1 MIYRIV
7 AVVSAVAI
15 GLALAASGGAR
26 VIAGTHAPSPVVWMV
41 VFLVAAAIVLVGML
55 DRRAPIF
62 GAIFYRGRADVAAIA
77 LTFDDGPTEPYTSL
91 VLDILRDSGVK
102 ATFFVIGQKVEQAPT
117 VVRRIVEEGHEIG
130 NHTFD
135 HGVLPLRGPGHIR
148 QTIGATSEIIARVAG
163 VRPALFR
170 APHGWRNPWVDR
182 VAREQ
187 GCEPVAWTLG
197 VWDTDRP
204 GADVICDRA
213 LKGLANGTVLLL
225 HDGRGL
231 DREADVSQLV
241 EALPG
246 LISGARRLGFR
257 FTTLGAM
264 LAEGRSR

>member
-7 AVVSAVAI
+7 AFVSAVMV
-15 GLALAASGGAR
+15 GLALAADGAAR
-26 VIAGTHAPSPVVWMV
+26 AIAGTHALSRGVWIAA
-41 VFLVAAAIVLVGML
+41 FLVLAAILLVGML
-55 DRRAPIF
+55 ERRAPIF
-62 GAIFYRGRADVAAIA
+62 GPIFYRGRADVPAIA
-77 LTFDDGPTEPYTSL
+77 LTFDDGPTEPYTSQ

-102 ATFFVIGQKVEQAPT
+102 ATFFVIGEKVDRAAA
-117 VVRRIVEEGHEIG
+117 VVKRIVEEGHEIG
-130 NHTFD
+130 NHGFD
-135 HGVLPLRGPGHIR
+135 HGVLPLRGPGRIR
-148 QTIGATSEIIARVAG
+148 QTIAATSEIIERVAG

-182 VAREQ
+182 IAREQ

-204 GADVICDRA
+204 GANVIRDRT
-213 LKGLANGTVLLL
+213 LQGLTNGAILLL

-246 LISGARRLGFR
+246 IIGGARRIGFR
-257 FTTLGAM
+257 FATVGAM
-264 LAEGRSR
+264 LAEVRP